1 MTTAELIAQLKSEDP
16 HGVHEVVIWDRGE
29 ELIRGVERVELSND
43 RIVVEASV
51 ELPGR
56 APS

>member
-1 MTTAELIAQLKSEDP
+1 MTTAELIAQLESEDP

>member
-1 MTTAELIAQLKSEDP
+1 MTTAELIAQLNSEDP

-29 ELIRGVERVELSND
+29 ELIRSVERVELNDD
-43 RIVVEASV
+43 RIVVEVSV
-51 ELPGR
+51 ELPHR